1 MDLDVEY
8 SNRRRVPE
16 HPQIFARWE
25 AEAAHFRDAAAGE
38 LGLAYGDD
46 ARQKVDI
53 FRSKEDHGGAHA
65 VFIHGGY
72 WQGFDRSSFSHMA
85 QGLEIHGIPTAV
97 PSYRLCPEV
106 TLADIIA
113 DMQKFCLWLWKRSR
127 RHLVVAGHS
136 AGGHLAACLVATDW
150 KRLGGP
156 AHLVTAGLGISGLY
170 DLRPLIPTAINK
182 TLRLDDKA
190 ARSASPLLWPTPHNV
205 RFEAWVGG
213 DESPEYLR
221 QSASLEAAWLG
232 GGVECSSVVVAG
244 KNHFTVIDAL
254 TQPDSAMT
262 TALAALCDAA

>member
-1 MDLDVEY
+1 MDLNVEY
-8 SNRRRVPE
+8 SNRARVPE

-25 AEAAHFRDAAAGE
+25 AEAAHFRTAAAGE
-38 LGLAYGDD
+38 LGLAYGSHE
-46 ARQKVDI
+46 RQKVDI
-53 FRSKEDHGGAHA
+53 FRSKEDHTGAHA

-106 TLADIIA
+106 TVGDIIA
-113 DMQKFCLWLWKRSR
+113 DMQSLCLWLWKRSGR
-127 RHLVVAGHS
+127 PLVVAGHS

-150 KRLGGP
+150 ESLGGP
-156 AHLVTAGLGISGLY
+156 PHLVRAGFGISGLY
-170 DLRPLIPTAINK
+170 DLRPLIPTGINK
-182 TLRLDDKA
+182 ALKLDERT
-190 ARSASPLLWPTPHNV
+190 ARATSPLLWPARQNV

-221 QSASLEAAWLG
+221 QSASIEAAWLG
-232 GGVECSSVVVAG
+232 TGLDCSSVVVEG

-262 TALAALCDAA
+262 AALAALCDAA

>member
-38 LGLAYGDD
+38 LGLAYGSHE
-46 ARQKVDI
+46 RQRVDI
-53 FRSKEDHGGAHA
+53 FRSKEDHGGGHA

-106 TLADIIA
+106 RLADIIA

-150 KRLGGP
+150 ERLGGP

-170 DLRPLIPTAINK
+170 DLRPLIPTGINK
-182 TLRLDDKA
+182 ALKLNDKA
-190 ARSASPLLWPTPHNV
+190 ARAASPLLWPAPHNV

-213 DESPEYLR
+213 EESPEYLR

-232 GGVECSSVVVAG
+232 AGLDCSSVVVAG